1 MSEETIRVK
10 EQKVEEIVEM
20 FKDAKSVVLV
30 DYRGITVEEAN
41 RLRNEFR
48 NEGVV
53 YRVMKNAL
61 VQRAAAK
68 LQIEGMDEHL
78 KGPSAFAFG
87 YSDPVAP
94 ARIVND
100 FIKKYKKMSVK
111 AGLVDNKLIDENGV
125 KALAALPAREVM
137 VAKMLGSMNA
147 PVSRLVTALGGQVR
161 ALVYT
166 LGAIREKKAQA

>member
-1 MSEETIRVK
+1 
-10 EQKVEEIVEM
+10 
-20 FKDAKSVVLV
+20 
-30 DYRGITVEEAN
+30 
-41 RLRNEFR
+41 
-48 NEGVV
+48 
-53 YRVMKNAL
+53 
-61 VQRAAAK
+61 
-68 LQIEGMDEHL
+68 MDEHL

-137 VAKMLGSMNA
+137 VAKMLGGMNA
-147 PVSRLVTALGGQVR
+147 PVSRLVTVLGGQVR

-166 LGAIREKKAQA
+166 LGAIREKRRRPESRSHFIRRKQQWIKIKLSKRLKT